1 MTNIK
6 LSEMLKH
13 LIINEENKMYRTIE
27 VTESEE
33 VLIKL
38 PKEYVNKLLE
48 IYVLP
53 VDDNKVE
60 SAGRERDFI
69 DEYYG

>member
-1 MTNIK
+1 
-6 LSEMLKH
+6 
-13 LIINEENKMYRTIE
+13 MYRTIE
-27 VTESEE
+27 ITDSEE
-33 VLIKL
+33 VSIKL

-48 IYVLP
+48 IYVVT
-53 VDDNKVE
+53 VDDNKDE

>member
-1 MTNIK
+1 MK
-6 LSEMLKH
+6 
-13 LIINEENKMYRTIE
+13 EENKMYRTIE
-27 VTESEE
+27 ITDSEE
-33 VLIKL
+33 VSIKL

-48 IYVLP
+48 IYVVT
-53 VDDNKVE
+53 VDDNKDE